1 MQRIIRKYNEQLLGN
16 KLDNLKEMNKFLE
29 AHNLPRLSHEETEN
43 MNTLI
48 TSNESVLEW
57 LTESLLEI
65 ESVIKNKQNYKTRC
79 LYWWILPNIQRKPI
93 LVKLFQKIEDN
104 VTLPNRRPALPWHQN
119 QKRKLHANIPDK
131 NRMQKF
137 STKC

>member
-48 TSNESVLEW
+48 TSNESVLE
-57 LTESLLEI
+57 
-65 ESVIKNKQNYKTRC
+65 
-79 LYWWILPNIQRKPI
+79 
-93 LVKLFQKIEDN
+93 
-104 VTLPNRRPALPWHQN
+104 
-119 QKRKLHANIPDK
+119 
-131 NRMQKF
+131 
-137 STKC
+137 